1 MLWDW
6 DDDKALSNLRKH
18 NIPFELAIRVFQDP
32 LHNSV
37 EDDYEYEERWKT
49 MGQVLHHILMVVH
62 TAPLN
67 DAPGR
72 ILSARKATRNERR
85 QYEEQA

>member
-6 DDDKALSNLRKH
+6 DDDKAHANFRKH

-32 LHNSV
+32 FHTST

-49 MGQVLHHILMVVH
+49 IGQVQNHILIVIH
-62 TAPLN
+62 TAPT
-67 DAPGR
+67 DEAPGR
-72 ILSARKATRNERR
+72 IISARKTTGYERR
-85 QYEEQA
+85 LYEEQN